1 MEIKLTKEAGKL
13 LAVMYK
19 EYLSR
24 RKEGQ
29 GKGSAKYFDWMYLA
43 GLTPISAWPEGDLS
57 DALNELKRHGLATVY
72 ITGDCE
78 LSDDA
83 IAILEDRF
91 VDGLVA
97 VTAYVSQLMQIIP

>member
-1 MEIKLTKEAGKL
+1 MEIKLTKEADKL
-13 LAVMYK
+13 LAVMYR

-24 RKEGQ
+24 RKEWQ
-29 GKGSAKYFDWMYLA
+29 GKGSAKDFDWMYLA
-43 GLTPISAWPEGDLS
+43 GRTPISAWPEGDLS